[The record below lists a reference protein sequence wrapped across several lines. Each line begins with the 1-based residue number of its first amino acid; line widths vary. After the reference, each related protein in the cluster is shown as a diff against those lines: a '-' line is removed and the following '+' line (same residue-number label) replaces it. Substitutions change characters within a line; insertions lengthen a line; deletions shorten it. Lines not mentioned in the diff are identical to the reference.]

1 MAYGGKA
8 ILSGVIEQY
17 DTAQSGVVMKNLLQ
31 IIIHSL
37 TLKGFLVS
45 DFFDVFEQGNA
56 EILAW
61 AKEGKLITAETF
73 YDGFDRAVD
82 AFVGLFKGENI
93 GESLIRVV
101 WQPETTP
108 STKSEL

>member
-93 GESLIRVV
+93 GKSLIRVV